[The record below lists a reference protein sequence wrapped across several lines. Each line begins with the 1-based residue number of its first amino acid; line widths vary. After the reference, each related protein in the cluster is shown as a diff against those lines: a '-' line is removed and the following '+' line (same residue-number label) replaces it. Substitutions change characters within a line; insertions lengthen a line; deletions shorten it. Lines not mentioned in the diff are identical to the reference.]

1 MKFTIST
8 IICIALAAAVDA
20 RMLYARQANLQTFDG
35 NLGGA
40 ATPVVDS
47 GDDVKPFSVN
57 GATFVNLNA
66 ALQRSC
72 DQQFNACAN
81 QANGGADFEVSDCQA
96 QKSEFHIPRI
106 FRCDVR

>member
-1 MKFTIST
+1 M
-8 IICIALAAAVDA
+8 
-20 RMLYARQANLQTFDG
+20 ARQNNLQTFDG

-47 GDDVKPFSVN
+47 GDDVKPFSVK
-57 GATFVNLNA
+57 GDTFVNLSA
-66 ALQRSC
+66 ALARSC

-96 QKSEFHIPRI
+96 QKGKSESRTISLVLLRELPLTRLDI
-106 FRCDVR
+106 AEECSAAAAKK